1 MADLEDREYLEPF
14 GVNTIIQERNEVLIY
29 GNQTCYQDT
38 KSDFNKLHVRENLNT
53 LEIACEAVL
62 KQYNFLYNTPAVRA
76 SIVTAL
82 TPILEA
88 MKLSQ
93 AIDKYEIICDESNNT
108 PEIIDNDMG
117 VVDIGVIMNKGLE
130 KIVQRITL
138 NRRDTVMNNQ

>member
-1 MADLEDREYLEPF
+1 
-14 GVNTIIQERNEVLIY
+14 
-29 GNQTCYQDT
+29 
-38 KSDFNKLHVRENLNT
+38 
-53 LEIACEAVL
+53 
-62 KQYNFLYNTPAVRA
+62 
-76 SIVTAL
+76 
-82 TPILEA
+82 